1 MSQHIVGFDFLLLDF
16 ASESNILAKTIKQ
29 NVIKLLI

>member
-16 ASESNILAKTIKQ
+16 ASESDILAQITKGEF
-29 NVIKLLI
+29 